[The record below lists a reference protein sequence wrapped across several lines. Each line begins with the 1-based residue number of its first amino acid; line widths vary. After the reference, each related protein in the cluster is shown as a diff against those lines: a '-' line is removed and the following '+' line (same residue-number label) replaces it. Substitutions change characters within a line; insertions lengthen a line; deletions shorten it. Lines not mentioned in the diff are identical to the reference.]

1 MLGIIFLLPVAS
13 GFLAG
18 FFAPTRVIMLC
29 LVPVAVIVANFLY
42 AMAFHGSVSVF
53 GVLIGIVIAYP
64 TAYSINRFMHD

>member
-1 MLGIIFLLPVAS
+1 MLGIIFFLPVAS

-18 FFAPTRVIMLC
+18 FFAPTRVIMMC
-29 LVPVAVIVANFLY
+29 LVPVAVIVANVLY
-42 AMAFHGSVSVF
+42 AMAFHSSVSVF